1 MSEQAPNREAAMP
14 PTAPAETKTAK
25 EEVIDMLRR
34 LPDDLTLEQIQYHVF
49 VLQKSKRV
57 QEAIANGQVYTHEE
71 AKERLKKWLTD

>member
-1 MSEQAPNREAAMP
+1 MSEQAPNREPAMP
-14 PTAPAETKTAK
+14 TTAPAETKTAK

-49 VLQKSKRV
+49 VLQKAKRAR
-57 QEAIANGQVYTHEE
+57 EAIASGQIHTHDE